1 MKNGSYYSYTKHNA
15 VKVIFDD
22 LGGATPGTAK
32 TIKGLAKN
40 ASGDGARDAT
50 DYGETHTKCF
60 FLPTP
65 LHRHVAR
72 VRARLSH
79 VDRLGP
85 RES

>member
-40 ASGDGARDAT
+40 AS
-50 DYGETHTKCF
+50 
-60 FLPTP
+60 
-65 LHRHVAR
+65 
-72 VRARLSH
+72 
-79 VDRLGP
+79 
-85 RES
+85 